1 MRLFKGWVVLKRLL
15 QTAMFKF
22 GFIQADGVMWY
33 GWKCG
38 SRGEELKLDMLAL
51 YL

>member
-1 MRLFKGWVVLKRLL
+1 MRLFKGWAVLKRLL

-22 GFIQADGVMWY
+22 GFIQADGVRWY

-38 SRGEELKLDMLAL
+38 SRGEEL
-51 YL
+51 